1 MMVAAFSHPP
11 TPSHPPVQEP
21 QPETTIHQ
29 EENPATTAKRPPLKD
44 NGSTVSRKPRG
55 RQVSSRYLSP
65 FPSSTSSSSSSSS
78 SAATT
83 TAAKTTTRF
92 PSPLISRSNNTTAT
106 GNKTAKRFPSPLIS
120 RSTNASSTST
130 PTSTMLS
137 SLPKRSQSVDRRRP
151 GGQVSQGNNVN
162 ASEMSAATKMLITST
177 RSLSVS
183 FQGEAFSLPISKTK
197 AQVGSTLTRK
207 ATPERRRA
215 TPVRDH
221 GENSKPMDQHR
232 WPGRTRPENSGSN
245 PLSRSLDYSGE
256 RKMFGSGAMLAKSLQ
271 QSMMLDESRRVS
283 FDGGSRLSL
292 DLGSAA
298 ELLKEANKR
307 NPDANSVNEASCVSC
322 DLTASD
328 TDSVSSGSTNS
339 GMQECGGSVILKGKS
354 GPRNIVV
361 SARFWQETNSRLRR
375 LQDPGSPFSTSPG
388 SRIGA
393 PAKFNQSKRFS
404 TDGAVPAP
412 RTMASPI
419 RGGTRPASPSKIWT
433 SSASSPLRGVS
444 PARVRNAVG
453 GQIGNSV
460 NTPSILSF
468 SVDIRRGKMG
478 EDRIVDAHMLRLLY
492 NRYLQWRFANAR
504 ADATFMVQKLT
515 AEKNLWNAW
524 VTTSELRHSVT
535 LKRIKLLLLRQ
546 KLKLTSILKGQ
557 IAHLE
562 AWALLDRDHSSSLLG
577 ATEALK
583 ASTLRLPIVG
593 KAIADIQNLKDAVSS
608 AVDVMQ
614 TMASSICSLSLKV
627 QEMNSLMDELVSV
640 TAKERVL
647 LERCKD
653 FLSMLAAIQ
662 VKDCSL
668 RTHIIQLNRVPT
680 TRSLA
685 RHV

>member
-11 TPSHPPVQEP
+11 TPSQPPVQEP
-21 QPETTIHQ
+21 QQETNTHQ
-29 EENPATTAKRPPLKD
+29 EENPTTKTTKRPPLKD
-44 NGSTVSRKPRG
+44 NGSTIARKPRG

-65 FPSSTSSSSSSSS
+65 SPSPSSTSSSSSSSS
-78 SAATT
+78 SAAT

-92 PSPLISRSNNTTAT
+92 PSPLISRSTNTTAT
-106 GNKTAKRFPSPLIS
+106 RNKTTTRFPSLIS
-120 RSTNASSTST
+120 CSTNASSTST
-130 PTSTMLS
+130 PSSTMMS

-151 GGQVSQGNNVN
+151 GGQVSLGNNGS
-162 ASEMSAATKMLITST
+162 ATELLAATKMLITST

-221 GENSKPMDQHR
+221 GENSKPVDQHR
-232 WPGRTRPENSGSN
+232 WPGNSGSN
-245 PLSRSLDYSGE
+245 PLSRSLDCSGE

-271 QSMMLDESRRVS
+271 QSMMLDESIRRVS
-283 FDGGSRLSL
+283 FDGSRRLSL

-298 ELLKEANKR
+298 ELLKEANKQ
-307 NPDANSVNEASCVSC
+307 NPDANFVNEASCVSC

-339 GMQECGGSVILKGKS
+339 GVQECGGSGISIGRS

-361 SARFWQETNSRLRR
+361 PARFWQETNSRLRR
-375 LQDPGSPFSTSPG
+375 LQDPGSPLSTSPG

-393 PAKFNQSKRFS
+393 PAKFSPLKRFS
-404 TDGAVPAP
+404 SDGAVSSP

-419 RGGTRPASPSKIWT
+419 RGGTKPASPSKLWT
-433 SSASSPLRGVS
+433 SSASSPLRGLS
-444 PARVRNAVG
+444 PGRVRNAVG
-453 GQIGNSV
+453 VQMIGNSV
-460 NTPSILSF
+460 NTSSILSF
-468 SVDIRRGKMG
+468 SVDIRRRKKG

-492 NRYLQWRFANAR
+492 NRYLQLRFANAR
-504 ADATFMVQKLT
+504 ADATFMVQKLS

-546 KLKLTSILKGQ
+546 KLKLTSILKAQ

-562 AWALLDRDHSSSLLG
+562 AWVLLERDHSSSLLG
-577 ATEALK
+577 ATKALK

-614 TMASSICSLSLKV
+614 AMVSSIFLLSSKV
-627 QEMNSLMDELVSV
+627 EEMNSLVAELASV

-647 LERCKD
+647 LEQCND
-653 FLSMLAAIQ
+653 FLSTLAAIK

-668 RTHIIQLNRVPT
+668 RTHIIQLNRVST
-680 TRSLA
+680 TSSLTT
-685 RHV
+685 HV

>member
-1 MMVAAFSHPP
+1 MMVAAFSQPP
-11 TPSHPPVQEP
+11 TPSQTPVQESN
-21 QPETTIHQ
+21 THQ
-29 EENPATTAKRPPLKD
+29 EENPTSTTTKRPPLKD
-44 NGSTVSRKPRG
+44 NGSTVTRKLRG
-55 RQVSSRYLSP
+55 RQVPSRYMSP
-65 FPSSTSSSSSSSS
+65 SPSSTSSSSSS

-83 TAAKTTTRF
+83 TTAAAKTT
-92 PSPLISRSNNTTAT
+92 A
-106 GNKTAKRFPSPLIS
+106 RFPSPLIS
-120 RSTNASSTST
+120 RSTNTTATGNKTTARFPSPLISRSTN
-130 PTSTMLS
+130 PTSTSKPTPTM
-137 SLPKRSQSVDRRRP
+137 LPKRSQSVDRRRP
-151 GGQVSQGNNVN
+151 GSQVSQGNNVN
-162 ASEMSAATKMLITST
+162 TTELSAASKMLITST

-207 ATPERRRA
+207 ATPERRKA

-221 GENSKPMDQHR
+221 GENSKPADQHR
-232 WPGRTRPENSGSN
+232 WPARARPGNLGSN

-256 RKMFGSGAMLAKSLQ
+256 RNMFGSGAMLTKSLQ
-271 QSMMLDESRRVS
+271 QSMILDDSSRRVS

-292 DLGSAA
+292 DLGNSA
-298 ELLKEANKR
+298 ELLKEANKQ
-307 NPDANSVNEASCVSC
+307 NPDANSVNEASCASC
-322 DLTASD
+322 DFTASD

-339 GMQECGGSVILKGKS
+339 GMQDGGSGILKGRS
-354 GPRNIVV
+354 LPRNIVV

-375 LQDPGSPFSTSPG
+375 LQDPGSPLSSSLSPG

-393 PAKFNQSKRFS
+393 SAKFSQSKRFS
-404 TDGAVPAP
+404 SDGAVNSP

-419 RGGTRPASPSKIWT
+419 RGGTRPASPGKLWT
-433 SSASSPLRGVS
+433 STASSPMRGLS

-453 GQIGNSV
+453 SQMNGNTV
-460 NTPSILSF
+460 NSPSILSF

-478 EDRIVDAHMLRLLY
+478 EDRILDAHMLRLLY

-504 ADATFMVQKLT
+504 ADATFMLQKLS

-562 AWALLDRDHSSSLLG
+562 EWALLDRDHSSSLLG

-583 ASTLRLPIVG
+583 ASTLRLPVVG

-614 TMASSICSLSLKV
+614 AMASSICSLTSKV
-627 QEMNSLMDELVSV
+627 EETNSVVAELVSV

-647 LERCKD
+647 LEECKD
-653 FLSMLAAIQ
+653 FLSALAAIQ

-680 TRSLA
+680 TGSLTT
-685 RHV
+685 RV